1 MLKGT
6 NFAGQ
11 EVWRRVRLGTLVSRA
26 RVRILLKDEARNTGE
41 KGQVRNPGEGAEHE
55 RRASRSKKETPELK
69 IIVKQC
75 EQSNSNTFKLSNSSH
90 SNSSHLPKPFA
101 EL

>member
-55 RRASRSKKETPELK
+55 RRASRSKKETPELRMK

-75 EQSNSNTFKLSNSSH
+75 
-90 SNSSHLPKPFA
+90 
-101 EL
+101 